1 VLAEDQEQV
10 DKVLE
15 IRGHLPKLRRIVYD
29 DPKGMRHY
37 TDQTRV
43 RCTEGQAQ
51 GHELDRERPGLF
63 HELVAAGNPDDV
75 ALMSYTSGRTGEPKG
90 AMLSH
95 ANLMAAVEGMLQI
108 ESYRRTDETLAY
120 LPPAWVGD
128 TFWSLAAAL
137 IVGFRVNCP
146 ERPETVQEN
155 IREIAPHFLIAP
167 PRIWENLV
175 SL

>member
-1 VLAEDQEQV
+1 
-10 DKVLE
+10 
-15 IRGHLPKLRRIVYD
+15 
-29 DPKGMRHY
+29 MRPW
-37 TDQTRV
+37 
-43 RCTEGQAQ
+43 
-51 GHELDRERPGLF
+51 L
-63 HELVAAGNPDDV
+63 
-75 ALMSYTSGRTGEPKG
+75 
-90 AMLSH
+90 
-95 ANLMAAVEGMLQI
+95 I
-108 ESYRRTDETLAY
+108 

-175 SL
+175 SLVQVKMEDASFVKRRLYNLFMPVGYDVARRRMEHQPLSSWQRLMHALGEFFVFGPLRDHLGFRRHPFGVHGWCGAGP